1 MPEFRSDPPFDPR
14 RLPPH
19 IDFGRPLFVIC
30 RSEAIPQQRLF
41 FDWDAL
47 APIRAIALHTAQAD

>member
-1 MPEFRSDPPFDPR
+1 M
-14 RLPPH
+14 
-19 IDFGRPLFVIC
+19 IGRPLFVIC
-30 RSEAIPQQRLF
+30 RSESIPQQGLF